1 MALPKIEYPIFDVY
15 LKSLDKKVKFRPF
28 LVKEEKLLLM
38 AKEAEDITTLLDT
51 VKQIINNCCLDNKV
65 DIDNLPLF
73 DIEMVFI
80 HLRLKSVGESL
91 ELTYKC
97 ENVVNEEAC
106 GGNMVFEVDLN
117 TVKVEVPEEHT
128 NIIMITDKVGV
139 CMKYP
144 SLKISNSL
152 ASQIENL
159 ENILDL
165 IYEHLDYVFDDQSK
179 YDAESITKDELY
191 EFLGSMGLDQLE
203 PFKNFF
209 VTMPYVKTEK
219 DVTCNKCGFN
229 HLIVVKGINDF
240 FG

>member
-15 LKSLDKKVKFRPF
+15 LRSLDKKVKFRPF

-38 AKEAEDITTLLDT
+38 AKEAEDITSLLDT
-51 VKQIINNCCLDNKV
+51 VKQIINNCCLDQI

-73 DIEMVFI
+73 DIEMVFV

-97 ENVVNEEAC
+97 ENVINEEKCA
-106 GGNMVFEVDLN
+106 GNMVFEVDLN
-117 TVKVEVPEEHT
+117 AVKIEVPEEHT
-128 NIIMITDKVGV
+128 NTIMITDTVGV

-191 EFLGSMGLDQLE
+191 EFLGSMSLDQLE

-219 DVTCNKCGFN
+219 DITCNKCGFN

>member
-15 LKSLDKKVKFRPF
+15 LRSLDKKVKFRPF

-38 AKEAEDITTLLDT
+38 AKEAEDIASLLDT
-51 VKQIINNCCLDNKV
+51 VKQIINNCCLDQI

-97 ENVVNEEAC
+97 ENVVNEEKC

-117 TVKVEVPEEHT
+117 TVKIEVPEEHT
-128 NIIMITDKVGV
+128 NTIFITDTVGV

-159 ENILDL
+159 ENIIDL

-191 EFLGSMGLDQLE
+191 EFLGSMSLDQLE

-219 DVTCNKCGFN
+219 DITCNKCGFN